1 MVALGW
7 KQNCLVS
14 ETKEMFLLI
23 LMIPDIR
30 CSAKSQRQEWRIDV
44 DMDRERGRQPRMD
57 KSTGKPVNNVI
68 RVVIKCTG
76 EINMAV
82 IKAYLDRKME

>member
-1 MVALGW
+1 
-7 KQNCLVS
+7 
-14 ETKEMFLLI
+14 MFLLI

-76 EINMAV
+76 EIWQSSRRTWIV
-82 IKAYLDRKME
+82 RWSEF